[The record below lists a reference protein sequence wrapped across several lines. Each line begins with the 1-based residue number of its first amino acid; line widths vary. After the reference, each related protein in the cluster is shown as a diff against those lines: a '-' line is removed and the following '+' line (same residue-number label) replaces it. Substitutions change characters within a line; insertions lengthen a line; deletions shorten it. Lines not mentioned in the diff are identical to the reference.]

1 MLYRYSEV
9 FRTLMGVA
17 DTALVASAWL
27 AAYWI
32 RFHMGIP
39 APLGHQ
45 GPGAYFEALAVI
57 LPLWFVLFRSYGI
70 YEPQRTESLI
80 HEAGQVIHA
89 TAVGIVVLIAIGFFT
104 RSYFYSR
111 GVVAAFSVL
120 APALLIGFRVSLR
133 LGLRSLR
140 RRGFNLRYVMVVGG
154 GILADE
160 IIERI
165 QAHPEA
171 GLRVRGVL
179 AEGVLRTQSVRGV
192 PLLGGYGA
200 LKAALHQEGERV
212 DQVIIALP
220 GDQSHVLEK
229 VLADL
234 DDEMVNVHLA
244 PDLLH
249 VMTLRASVENL
260 DGLPIINLRE
270 SPMMG
275 WAAVQKRCFDIVLS
289 SAALLLLS
297 PLMALIGLAV
307 AASSGRPVFYVQ
319 DRMGLDGHV
328 FRMVKFRTMVA
339 GAERES
345 GPVWA
350 REKDERRTR
359 LGAFLRRFSLDEL
372 PQLWNV
378 LHGDMSLVGPR
389 PERPIFIE
397 DFRREIPGYM
407 LRHRVKAGL
416 TGWAQVHGW
425 RGNTSIHERVE
436 HDLYYIQNWSLGLD
450 LQILLM
456 TLLRGS
462 SRDNA
467 Y

>member
-27 AAYWI
+27 AAYWM

-57 LPLWFVLFRSYGI
+57 LPVWFVLFRSYGI

-275 WAAVQKRCFDIVLS
+275 WAAVQKRCFDIALS

-328 FRMVKFRTMVA
+328 FRMVKFRTMIA

-378 LHGDMSLVGPR
+378 LRGDMSLVGPR

-397 DFRREIPGYM
+397 EFRREIPGYM

-456 TLLRGS
+456 TLWRRS
-462 SRDNA
+462 TRDNA

>member
-1 MLYRYSEV
+1 
-9 FRTLMGVA
+9 MGVA
-17 DTALVASAWL
+17 DAVLIASAWM
-27 AAYWI
+27 AAYWL
-32 RFHMGIP
+32 RFHVGIP
-39 APLGHQ
+39 APLGNP
-45 GPGAYFEALAVI
+45 GVGAYLQALAVI

-80 HEAGQVIHA
+80 HEAGQVVRA
-89 TAVGIVVLIAIGFFT
+89 TALGIVLLIAVSFFT

-120 APALLIGFRVSLR
+120 APVLLIGFRVALR

-140 RRGFNLRYVMVVGG
+140 RQGFNLRYVLVVGG
-154 GILADE
+154 GVLADE

-165 QAHPEA
+165 HAHPEA

-179 AEGVLRTQSVRGV
+179 AEGLVEAPDVRGV
-192 PLLGGYGA
+192 PVVGGYGA
-200 LKAALHQEGERV
+200 LKVALHQEGDRV

-220 GDQSHVLEK
+220 SDQSAALEK

-275 WAAVQKRCFDIVLS
+275 WAAVQKRCFDIAVSCAGLVLF
-289 SAALLLLS
+289 APVMGLIAL
-297 PLMALIGLAV
+297 AIY
-307 AASSGRPVFYVQ
+307 ASSGAPILYVQ
-319 DRMGLDGHV
+319 ERMGLDGRI
-328 FRMVKFRTMVA
+328 FGMIKFRTMIE
-339 GAERES
+339 GAEQES
-345 GPVWA
+345 GPVWTSP
-350 REKDERRTR
+350 EDKRRTR
-359 LGAFLRRFSLDEL
+359 VGALLRRFSVDEL

-378 LHGDMSLVGPR
+378 LRGDMSLVGPR
-389 PERPIFIE
+389 PERPVFIE
-397 DFRREIPGYM
+397 EFRREIPGYM
-407 LRHRVKAGL
+407 LRHRVKSGL

-456 TLLRGS
+456 TLVRGS
-462 SRDNA
+462 SDTNA

>member
-27 AAYWI
+27 AAYWM

-111 GVVAAFSVL
+111 GVVAVFSVL

-179 AEGVLRTQSVRGV
+179 AEGMLRTQSVRGV
-192 PLLGGYGA
+192 SVLGGYGA

-220 GDQSHVLEK
+220 GDQSDVLEK

-270 SPMMG
+270 SPMIG
-275 WAAVQKRCFDIVLS
+275 WAAVQKRCFDITLS

-307 AASSGRPVFYVQ
+307 GASSGRPVFYVQ

-359 LGAFLRRFSLDEL
+359 VGAFLRRFSLDEL

-378 LHGDMSLVGPR
+378 LRGDMSLVGPR

-397 DFRREIPGYM
+397 EFRREIPGYM

-456 TLLRGS
+456 TLLRRS
-462 SRDNA
+462 IHDNA

>member
-27 AAYWI
+27 AAYWM

-57 LPLWFVLFRSYGI
+57 LPVWFVLFRSYGI

-179 AEGVLRTQSVRGV
+179 AEGMLRTQSVRGV
-192 PLLGGYGA
+192 PVLGGYGA

-220 GDQSHVLEK
+220 GDQSDVLEK

-275 WAAVQKRCFDIVLS
+275 WAAVQKRCFDIALS

-350 REKDERRTR
+350 CEKDERRTR
-359 LGAFLRRFSLDEL
+359 VGAFLRRFSLDEL

-378 LHGDMSLVGPR
+378 LRGDMSLVGPR

-450 LQILLM
+450 LQILLV
-456 TLLRGS
+456 TLWRRS
-462 SRDNA
+462 IHDNA

>member
-27 AAYWI
+27 AAYWM

-111 GVVAAFSVL
+111 GVVAVFSVL

-179 AEGVLRTQSVRGV
+179 AEGMLRTQSVRGV
-192 PLLGGYGA
+192 SVLGGYGA

-220 GDQSHVLEK
+220 GDQSDVLEK

-270 SPMMG
+270 SPMIG
-275 WAAVQKRCFDIVLS
+275 WAAVQKR
-289 SAALLLLS
+289 
-297 PLMALIGLAV
+297 
-307 AASSGRPVFYVQ
+307 
-319 DRMGLDGHV
+319 
-328 FRMVKFRTMVA
+328 
-339 GAERES
+339 
-345 GPVWA
+345 
-350 REKDERRTR
+350 
-359 LGAFLRRFSLDEL
+359 
-372 PQLWNV
+372 
-378 LHGDMSLVGPR
+378 
-389 PERPIFIE
+389 
-397 DFRREIPGYM
+397 
-407 LRHRVKAGL
+407 
-416 TGWAQVHGW
+416 
-425 RGNTSIHERVE
+425 
-436 HDLYYIQNWSLGLD
+436 
-450 LQILLM
+450 
-456 TLLRGS
+456 
-462 SRDNA
+462 
-467 Y
+467 